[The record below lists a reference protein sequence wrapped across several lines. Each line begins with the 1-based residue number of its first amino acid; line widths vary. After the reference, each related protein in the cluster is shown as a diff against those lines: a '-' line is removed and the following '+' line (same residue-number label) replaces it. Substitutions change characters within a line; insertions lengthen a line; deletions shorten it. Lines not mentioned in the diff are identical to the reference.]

1 MDVLTAHNANGF
13 LHAVTLDWQA
23 GFGVAFE
30 RNMTAQG
37 CTVQRYTLAAYLERQ
52 REQQA
57 ARQSGVE
64 ISHPSVDASTPALP
78 AVGELVA
85 IPSLGEGTVTR
96 ILTWPGGEQ
105 AALVTSRRGAG
116 LARPGQWTAAAPP
129 VSGDFGS
136 NSSETAIL
144 PSTITTA
151 SAPAPSQGDGAGGY
165 RMVSL
170 FEGVAS

>member
-1 MDVLTAHNANGF
+1 MDVLTAHNSSGF

-64 ISHPSVDASTPALP
+64 ISHPPVDTSTPALP
-78 AVGELVA
+78 AVGELVT
-85 IPSLGEGTVTR
+85 IPSLGEGTVDR

-105 AALVTSRRGAG
+105 APLVTSRRGAG
-116 LARPGQWTAAAPP
+116 LARPGQWTAAAQPAPAP
-129 VSGDFGS
+129 V
-136 NSSETAIL
+136 TPAPVL
-144 PSTITTA
+144 ATTITTA
-151 SAPAPSQGDGAGGY
+151 PAPAPSQGDGGGC

-170 FEGVAS
+170 FEGVA

>member
-1 MDVLTAHNANGF
+1 MDVLTAHNSSGF

-57 ARQSGVE
+57 ARQSGVDPAPE
-64 ISHPSVDASTPALP
+64 LAGPIPSNSLP
-78 AVGELVA
+78 TVGEAVI
-85 IPSLGEGTVTR
+85 IPHLGEGTVAR

-105 AALVTSRRGAG
+105 AALVTSRRGSG
-116 LARPGQWTAAAPP
+116 LARPGQWTAAAQPAPAP
-129 VSGDFGS
+129 VTP
-136 NSSETAIL
+136 EPIL
-144 PSTITTA
+144 ATTITTA
-151 SAPAPSQGDGAGGY
+151 PAPAPSQGDGAGGY

>member
-1 MDVLTAHNANGF
+1 MDVLTAHNSSGY

-37 CTVQRYTLAAYLERQ
+37 CTVQRYTLAAYLARQ

-64 ISHPSVDASTPALP
+64 ISHPHVDASTPALP
-78 AVGELVA
+78 AVGELVT
-85 IPSLGEGTVTR
+85 IPSLGEGTVSR

-105 AALVTSRRGAG
+105 AALVISRRGSG

-129 VSGDFGS
+129 APAPVTP
-136 NSSETAIL
+136 EPIL
-144 PSTITTA
+144 ATTITTA
-151 SAPAPSQGDGAGGY
+151 PASAPSQGDGGGGY

-170 FEGVAS
+170 FEGVA

>member
-1 MDVLTAHNANGF
+1 MDVLTAHNSNGF

-23 GFGVAFE
+23 GFGVQFE
-30 RNMTAQG
+30 QTMLAQG
-37 CTVQRYTLAAYLERQ
+37 CTVQRYTLAAYLARQ

-64 ISHPSVDASTPALP
+64 ISHPHVEASTPALP
-78 AVGELVA
+78 AVGDVVT
-85 IPSLGEGTVTR
+85 IPSLGEGTVAR

-116 LARPGQWTAAAPP
+116 LARPGQWTAAVPP

-144 PSTITTA
+144 PTTITTA
-151 SAPAPSQGDGAGGY
+151 LAPAPRTGAGGGS

-170 FEGVAS
+170 FEGVA